1 MQPVK
6 VLNSSFRFGR
16 RGSCATWIVAAL
28 LACFITTPVF
38 AADIPPPPQDQPFW
52 FPVGEE
58 LTYRISWGWIPVG
71 VTKVTT
77 QWQWDGTRYMLVIRY
92 RTKTNAFVQKLYPVD
107 DTIEAV
113 IDPDT
118 FHTSRFYKKLNRGND
133 RCEEE
138 VLFDYATLNADWK
151 SHCSGE
157 TRRISITTHTRDLV
171 SFMYSARSDTF
182 VPNTNYLYDILAD
195 GKHWSIRVKTR
206 DIETVNLPGYGKT
219 ECIRL
224 QPEAG
229 FQGIFGLSG
238 DIEMWVSTDDRSICT
253 LIKGDV
259 PVASIKAK
267 LCRVSGPGDD
277 EWTRWQDDG
286 QKAECDIPRDETNSE
301 TP

>member
-1 MQPVK
+1 MTAV
-6 VLNSSFRFGR
+6 VM
-16 RGSCATWIVAAL
+16 
-28 LACFITTPVF
+28 LACVVLMSVS
-38 AADIPPPPQDQPFW
+38 ADNRPPPPQGQPFW

-77 QWQWDGTRYMLVIRY
+77 KWKWDGSRYVLVIRY

-118 FHTSRFYKKLNRGND
+118 FHSVRFYKKLNRGSE

-138 VLFDYATLNADWK
+138 VLFDYVALTAHWK
-151 SHCSGE
+151 SYCTGE
-157 TRRISITTHTRDLV
+157 NRRISITTNTRDLV
-171 SFMYSARSDTF
+171 SFMYSGRRDTF
-182 VPNTNYLYDILAD
+182 QPNTNYLYDILAD
-195 GKHWSIRVKTR
+195 GKHWSVNVQTR
-206 DIETVNLPGYGKT
+206 DIETVKLPNYGKI

-238 DIEMWVSTDDRSICT
+238 DIEMWVSTDDRSVCT

-267 LCRVSGPGDD
+267 LCRVTGPGNDD
-277 EWTRWQDDG
+277 WTDWQVDG
-286 QKAECDIPRDETNSE
+286 AEAECDIPQDETNSE